1 MPKRPRKQDPRNSN
15 LPTDSQR
22 WPSLFADVAQA
33 LSLVQHPAFPRM
45 LADLETLRVA
55 LEYDV
60 IHNTPTMELTNFCRG
75 QIAVLER
82 LRDLSDEL
90 REWSESR

>member
-1 MPKRPRKQDPRNSN
+1 
-15 LPTDSQR
+15 
-22 WPSLFADVAQA
+22 
-33 LSLVQHPAFPRM
+33 VQHPAFLR
-45 LADLETLRVA
+45 LQADLEMLREA

-82 LRDLSDEL
+82 MRDLPEEL
-90 REWSESR
+90 AEWKKEHR

>member
-1 MPKRPRKQDPRNSN
+1 
-15 LPTDSQR
+15 
-22 WPSLFADVAQA
+22 
-33 LSLVQHPAFPRM
+33 
-45 LADLETLRVA
+45 
-55 LEYDV
+55 
-60 IHNTPTMELTNFCRG
+60 MELTNFCRG

>member
-1 MPKRPRKQDPRNSN
+1 
-15 LPTDSQR
+15 
-22 WPSLFADVAQA
+22 
-33 LSLVQHPAFPRM
+33 M
-45 LADLETLRVA
+45 LEDLEALRLA

-82 LRDLSDEL
+82 MRTLPQEL
-90 REWSESR
+90 EEWEKR

>member
-1 MPKRPRKQDPRNSN
+1 
-15 LPTDSQR
+15 
-22 WPSLFADVAQA
+22 
-33 LSLVQHPAFPRM
+33 M
-45 LADLETLRVA
+45 LADLEALRVA

-82 LRDLSDEL
+82 MRDLADEL